1 MPYFELDLESGEDSL
16 DIRRFHVVER
26 INSLFEVTLHLRS
39 HKVDIDLEQTVGKGG
54 VFYLETGITHA
65 ITPARLWA
73 GVVSHFEQV
82 QAEVSERGQST
93 YMMRIV
99 PWLWMLTQRR
109 NHRIFQH
116 QSVPDIVAEIL
127 AEWEIVPRWKIDP
140 TLYNKLEY
148 RVQYGETDYAF
159 MCRLLEE
166 AGITFYYTDND
177 EDDSILVFDDK
188 PTLAESRIGLPIP
201 YVDTPNQAAQREFV
215 QHVRITQEVRPGAM
229 TFRDFDFRRKPDY
242 QLFGNALAVAPESA
256 VREQRYEQYVYEPG
270 SMLIDDA
277 KPDNTPVADDKGV
290 ARNDDG
296 HGADRA
302 TIALTAI
309 RTSTKV
315 INFVTNCVDLTPGVV
330 FKIGNHPRSDVNM
343 DTRLFILEFELDGTP
358 GGEWRMRGLCL
369 FADEPYR
376 PALRTPKPIING
388 VQSAI
393 VVGPP
398 GEEIYTDEFGRVR
411 VQFHW
416 DREGVYDDNSSCWMR
431 VSQGWA
437 GHGFG
442 MITIPRIGHEVLV
455 GFFEGDPDQPVI
467 VGRVYNNTARV
478 PYKLPDNK
486 TKSTWKSDSSP
497 GSNGFNELM
506 FEDAKGKELVYL
518 QAQKD
523 LHKLVKNNESEQI
536 GQNRSTTVGHDRT
549 TKIGNVDAL
558 TVGVKHTVQIAQGQD
573 PPPSGPATGLEMIDK
588 KVTYTT
594 GDATMIM
601 DGPNVSLEAKGT
613 ITIKSTGGDVVI
625 LGNKVRIN

>member
-16 DIRRFHVVER
+16 STRRFHVVER
-26 INSLFEVTLHLRS
+26 INSLFEVTLYLRS
-39 HKVDIDLEQTVGKGG
+39 PKADIDLEKTVGKGG
-54 VFYLETGITHA
+54 VFYLESGIAHA
-65 ITPARLWA
+65 LTPARLWA

-82 QAEVSERGQST
+82 QAEVSEVGQST

-99 PWLWMLTQRR
+99 PWLWLATQRR

-116 QSVPDIVAEIL
+116 MTIPDIVDAIL
-127 AEWEIVPRWKIDP
+127 AEWEIAPVWQIDP
-140 TLYNKLEY
+140 TLYHKLEY

-166 AGITFYYTDND
+166 AGITFYYTDNN
-177 EDDSILVFDDK
+177 EDDSLLILNDK
-188 PTLAESRIGLPIP
+188 PTLVDARVGLPIP
-201 YVDTPNQAAQREFV
+201 YVDNPNQAANREFV
-215 QHVRITQEVRPGAM
+215 QHVRLTQEVRPGAF
-229 TFRDFDFRRKPDY
+229 TLRDFDFRRKPDY
-242 QLFGNALAVAPESA
+242 QLFGKALASQPESA
-256 VREQRYEQYVYEPG
+256 LREQKYEQYVYEPG

-277 KPDNTPVADDKGV
+277 KAGETPVSDDKGV
-290 ARNDDG
+290 ARNDDKN
-296 HGADRA
+296 GADKA
-302 TIALTAI
+302 AIALTGI
-309 RTSTKV
+309 RSSTRL
-315 INFVTNCVDLTPGVV
+315 IQFVTNAVDLTPGVI
-330 FKIGNHPRSDVNM
+330 FKMSNHPRSDINM
-343 DTRLFILEFELDGTP
+343 DTRLFIIEFEIDGTP
-358 GGEWRMRGLCL
+358 TGEWRMRGMCL
-369 FADEPYR
+369 FAEEAYR
-376 PALRTPKPIING
+376 PAQRTPKPIISG
-388 VQSAI
+388 LQSAI

-416 DREGVYDDNSSCWMR
+416 DRVGTWDDNSSCWMR

-467 VGRVYNNTARV
+467 VGRVYNNTTRV

-497 GSNGFNELM
+497 GSNGFNEIM
-506 FEDAKGKELVYL
+506 FEDAKGKELVYI
-518 QAQKD
+518 QAQRD

-536 GQNRSTTVGHDRT
+536 GNNRSVTVGNDRST
-549 TKIGNVDAL
+549 NIGNVDAL
-558 TVGVKHTVQIAQGQD
+558 TVGVKHTVQISQGKD
-573 PPPSGPATGLEMIDK
+573 ASASGPATGLEMVDK

-594 GDATMIM
+594 GEATMIM
-601 DGPNVSLEAKGT
+601 DGSNVSLEAKGN

-625 LGNKVRIN
+625 LGKMVKIN